1 MNRKKATSLIAIIL
15 VLLMVISLV
24 ASIIPATAYAVSQRD
39 LEQIQQEKA
48 QLSSRVQE
56 CQSRIDKLKE
66 EQSNVLE
73 QKLALDEQNRCAN
86 EQLALV
92 AEEISIYNGM
102 IEEKTKE
109 LEDAKE
115 REETQLKRYRAR
127 VRAMEENGGYNI
139 LALIVNSGSFGEFLT
154 AMDDMGEIMESD
166 KTLERQYVAAREET
180 EAVKAEY
187 EEVREDYEEKHSQL
201 KAEQAQLEKQIED
214 AYAALASLEEEI
226 EEAIAEYKA
235 AEAEEQAA
243 AAAIR
248 NIIAQINEQHR
259 QEAANNGGADAGG
272 SSSGGG
278 TTTPDPEPSKVD
290 LAAFC
295 TTVTTNYSLPHLS
308 LADSTMLDNYYAGL
322 SSVATEQSQ
331 VYINMMSMNMG
342 EISLVQVKDSKD
354 VATVKAVFQA
364 RIDSMVNGGAWYP
377 EPTRIWSEQSR
388 VVSNGNYVMM
398 VVGEDCDSIV
408 KDFNALF

>member
-1 MNRKKATSLIAIIL
+1 MKHRTYALLLAATLSVSLLAGCGSGNGANSSQSPDNSS
-15 VLLMVISLV
+15 ISSSQGSQSSSGSDV
-24 ASIIPATAYAVSQRD
+24 STPDASGSDVSTSASGSTSTPDGSQGETQ
-39 LEQIQQEKA
+39 EQAKLT
-48 QLSSRVQE
+48 LSRTGFTLFSAG
-56 CQSRIDKLKE
+56 SSYTLK
-66 EQSNVLE
+66 V
-73 QKLALDEQNRCAN
+73 DG
-86 EQLALV
+86 V
-92 AEEISIYNGM
+92 AEGTKGTFKSGNSDVATVDENGKVVAVKPGNTK
-102 IEEKTKE
+102 ITVTAGDQTATCVVACKWEEEKPST
-109 LEDAKE
+109 
-115 REETQLKRYRAR
+115 
-127 VRAMEENGGYNI
+127 G
-139 LALIVNSGSFGEFLT
+139 
-154 AMDDMGEIMESD
+154 
-166 KTLERQYVAAREET
+166 
-180 EAVKAEY
+180 
-187 EEVREDYEEKHSQL
+187 
-201 KAEQAQLEKQIED
+201 
-214 AYAALASLEEEI
+214 
-226 EEAIAEYKA
+226 
-235 AEAEEQAA
+235 
-243 AAAIR
+243 
-248 NIIAQINEQHR
+248 
-259 QEAANNGGADAGG
+259 GG

-278 TTTPDPEPSKVD
+278 TTTPDPEPRKVD

>member
-1 MNRKKATSLIAIIL
+1 MKHRTYALLLAATLSVSLLAGCGSGNGANSNQSSDNSS
-15 VLLMVISLV
+15 ISSSQGSQSSSGSDV
-24 ASIIPATAYAVSQRD
+24 STPDASGSGSDVSTSASGSTSTPDGSQGETQ
-39 LEQIQQEKA
+39 EQAKLT
-48 QLSSRVQE
+48 LSRTGFTLFSAG
-56 CQSRIDKLKE
+56 SSYTLK
-66 EQSNVLE
+66 V
-73 QKLALDEQNRCAN
+73 DG
-86 EQLALV
+86 V
-92 AEEISIYNGM
+92 AEGTKVTFKSGNSDVATVDENGKVVAVKPGNTK
-102 IEEKTKE
+102 ITVTAGDQTATCVVACKWEEEKPST
-109 LEDAKE
+109 
-115 REETQLKRYRAR
+115 
-127 VRAMEENGGYNI
+127 GGGSS
-139 LALIVNSGSFGEFLT
+139 SG
-154 AMDDMGEIMESD
+154 
-166 KTLERQYVAAREET
+166 
-180 EAVKAEY
+180 
-187 EEVREDYEEKHSQL
+187 
-201 KAEQAQLEKQIED
+201 
-214 AYAALASLEEEI
+214 
-226 EEAIAEYKA
+226 
-235 AEAEEQAA
+235 
-243 AAAIR
+243 
-248 NIIAQINEQHR
+248 
-259 QEAANNGGADAGG
+259 GGFSSGGG

-308 LADSTMLDNYYAGL
+308 LADSTMLDNYYAGM

>member
-1 MNRKKATSLIAIIL
+1 MKHRTY
-15 VLLMVISLV
+15 VLLLAATLSVSLLAGCGSGNGANSSQSSDNSSISSSQGSQSSSGSDV
-24 ASIIPATAYAVSQRD
+24 SPPDASSSDVSTSASGSTSTPDGSQGETQ
-39 LEQIQQEKA
+39 EQAKLT
-48 QLSSRVQE
+48 LSRTGFTLFSAG
-56 CQSRIDKLKE
+56 SSYTLK
-66 EQSNVLE
+66 V
-73 QKLALDEQNRCAN
+73 DG
-86 EQLALV
+86 V
-92 AEEISIYNGM
+92 AEGTKVTFKSGNSDVATVDENGKVVAVKPGNTK
-102 IEEKTKE
+102 ITVTAGDQTATCVVACKWEEEKPST
-109 LEDAKE
+109 
-115 REETQLKRYRAR
+115 
-127 VRAMEENGGYNI
+127 G
-139 LALIVNSGSFGEFLT
+139 
-154 AMDDMGEIMESD
+154 
-166 KTLERQYVAAREET
+166 
-180 EAVKAEY
+180 
-187 EEVREDYEEKHSQL
+187 
-201 KAEQAQLEKQIED
+201 
-214 AYAALASLEEEI
+214 
-226 EEAIAEYKA
+226 
-235 AEAEEQAA
+235 
-243 AAAIR
+243 
-248 NIIAQINEQHR
+248 
-259 QEAANNGGADAGG
+259 GG

>member
-1 MNRKKATSLIAIIL
+1 MKHRTYALLLAATLSVSLLAGCGSSNGANSSQSSDNSS
-15 VLLMVISLV
+15 ISSSQGSQSSSGSDV
-24 ASIIPATAYAVSQRD
+24 STPDASGSGSDVSTSASGSTSTPDGSQGETQ
-39 LEQIQQEKA
+39 EQAKLT
-48 QLSSRVQE
+48 LSRTGFTLFSAG
-56 CQSRIDKLKE
+56 SSYTLK
-66 EQSNVLE
+66 V
-73 QKLALDEQNRCAN
+73 DG
-86 EQLALV
+86 V
-92 AEEISIYNGM
+92 AEGTKVTFKSGNPDVATVDENGKVVAVKPGNTK
-102 IEEKTKE
+102 ITVTAGDQTATCVVACKWEEEKPST
-109 LEDAKE
+109 
-115 REETQLKRYRAR
+115 
-127 VRAMEENGGYNI
+127 GGGSS
-139 LALIVNSGSFGEFLT
+139 SGSG
-154 AMDDMGEIMESD
+154 S
-166 KTLERQYVAAREET
+166 
-180 EAVKAEY
+180 
-187 EEVREDYEEKHSQL
+187 
-201 KAEQAQLEKQIED
+201 
-214 AYAALASLEEEI
+214 
-226 EEAIAEYKA
+226 
-235 AEAEEQAA
+235 
-243 AAAIR
+243 
-248 NIIAQINEQHR
+248 
-259 QEAANNGGADAGG
+259 

-377 EPTRIWSEQSR
+377 EPTRIWTEQSR

>member
-1 MNRKKATSLIAIIL
+1 MKHRTYALLLAATLSVSLLAGCGSGNGANSSQSSDNSS
-15 VLLMVISLV
+15 ISSSQGSQSSSGSDV
-24 ASIIPATAYAVSQRD
+24 STPDASGSGSDVSTSASGSTSTPDGSQGETQ
-39 LEQIQQEKA
+39 EQAKLT
-48 QLSSRVQE
+48 LSRTGFTLFSAG
-56 CQSRIDKLKE
+56 SSYTLK
-66 EQSNVLE
+66 V
-73 QKLALDEQNRCAN
+73 DG
-86 EQLALV
+86 V
-92 AEEISIYNGM
+92 AEGTKVTFKSGNSDVATVDENGKVVAVKPGNTK
-102 IEEKTKE
+102 ITVTAGDQTATCVVACKWEEEKPST
-109 LEDAKE
+109 
-115 REETQLKRYRAR
+115 
-127 VRAMEENGGYNI
+127 GGGSS
-139 LALIVNSGSFGEFLT
+139 SG
-154 AMDDMGEIMESD
+154 
-166 KTLERQYVAAREET
+166 
-180 EAVKAEY
+180 
-187 EEVREDYEEKHSQL
+187 
-201 KAEQAQLEKQIED
+201 
-214 AYAALASLEEEI
+214 
-226 EEAIAEYKA
+226 
-235 AEAEEQAA
+235 
-243 AAAIR
+243 
-248 NIIAQINEQHR
+248 
-259 QEAANNGGADAGG
+259 GGFSSGGG

>member
-1 MNRKKATSLIAIIL
+1 MKHRTYALLLAATLSVSLLAGCGSSNGANSSQSSDNSS
-15 VLLMVISLV
+15 ISSSQGSQSSSGSDV
-24 ASIIPATAYAVSQRD
+24 STPDTSGSGSDVSTSASGSTSTPDGSQ
-39 LEQIQQEKA
+39 
-48 QLSSRVQE
+48 
-56 CQSRIDKLKE
+56 
-66 EQSNVLE
+66 
-73 QKLALDEQNRCAN
+73 
-86 EQLALV
+86 
-92 AEEISIYNGM
+92 G
-102 IEEKTKE
+102 
-109 LEDAKE
+109 
-115 REETQLKRYRAR
+115 ETQ
-127 VRAMEENGGYNI
+127 
-139 LALIVNSGSFGEFLT
+139 
-154 AMDDMGEIMESD
+154 
-166 KTLERQYVAAREET
+166 
-180 EAVKAEY
+180 
-187 EEVREDYEEKHSQL
+187 
-201 KAEQAQLEKQIED
+201 EQAKLT
-214 AYAALASLEEEI
+214 LSRTGFTLFS
-226 EEAIAEYKA
+226 
-235 AEAEEQAA
+235 
-243 AAAIR
+243 
-248 NIIAQINEQHR
+248 
-259 QEAANNGGADAGG
+259 AGS

-354 VATVKAVFQA
+354 VATVKAIFQA

-377 EPTRIWSEQSR
+377 EPTRIWTEQSR

>member
-1 MNRKKATSLIAIIL
+1 MKHRTYALLLAATLSVSLLAGCGSSNGANSSQSSDNSS
-15 VLLMVISLV
+15 ISSSQGSQSSSGSDV
-24 ASIIPATAYAVSQRD
+24 STPDASGSGSDVSTSASGSTSTPDGSQGETQ
-39 LEQIQQEKA
+39 EQAKLT
-48 QLSSRVQE
+48 LSRTGFTLFSAG
-56 CQSRIDKLKE
+56 SSYTLK
-66 EQSNVLE
+66 V
-73 QKLALDEQNRCAN
+73 DG
-86 EQLALV
+86 V
-92 AEEISIYNGM
+92 AEGTKVTFKSGNSDVATVDENGKVVAVKPGNTK
-102 IEEKTKE
+102 ITVTAGDQTATCVVACKWEEEKPST
-109 LEDAKE
+109 
-115 REETQLKRYRAR
+115 
-127 VRAMEENGGYNI
+127 GGGSS
-139 LALIVNSGSFGEFLT
+139 SG
-154 AMDDMGEIMESD
+154 
-166 KTLERQYVAAREET
+166 
-180 EAVKAEY
+180 
-187 EEVREDYEEKHSQL
+187 
-201 KAEQAQLEKQIED
+201 
-214 AYAALASLEEEI
+214 
-226 EEAIAEYKA
+226 
-235 AEAEEQAA
+235 
-243 AAAIR
+243 
-248 NIIAQINEQHR
+248 
-259 QEAANNGGADAGG
+259 GGFSSGGG

-354 VATVKAVFQA
+354 VATVKAIFQA